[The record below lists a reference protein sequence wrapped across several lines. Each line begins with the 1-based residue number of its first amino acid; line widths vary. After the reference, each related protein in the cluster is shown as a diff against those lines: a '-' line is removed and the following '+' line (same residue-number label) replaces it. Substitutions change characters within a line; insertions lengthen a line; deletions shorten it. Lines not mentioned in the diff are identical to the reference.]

1 MKIYL
6 LDNNFNMI
14 REWKRYFA
22 DVSCVEIVHDDFENF
37 MKIHKVDCV
46 VSPANSFGLMDGG
59 YDLAISKWFSW
70 GLMESVQSYII
81 NNYYGEQPVATSF
94 TLDTTVEGVKLIH
107 TPTMREPDEIREPLV
122 VYQCMRTT
130 LIEAI
135 KNNIQEI
142 VIPSFGGGTGCL
154 KHETIAKMMYQGYM
168 QVMNY
173 KAQDINWG
181 NHITNKGLFCD
192 KTYEPDLEIDT
203 VERSPYYKII
213 VGDIV
218 SDEIINLADAVVLPS
233 NPMMRYGSG
242 VSGAIFKKA
251 GVDVLEAYA
260 MKKYKISYESVSR
273 ENEMKIGDVRVTP
286 GFGVPAD
293 ILWVCGPCLWD
304 YSDNEYMYAES
315 LLLQTYSNLLQYAF
329 EQGYSS
335 IVIPS
340 IGTGSYG
347 FSHQL
352 IGKKVSRLIN
362 RFLKENQE
370 YESEESAFRVYLVIL
385 NPGNVV
391 YY

>member
-22 DVSCVEIVHDDFENF
+22 DVSCVEIVYDDFENF

-192 KTYEPDLEIDT
+192 KTYESDLEIDM
-203 VERSPYYKII
+203 VERNPYYKII

-218 SDEIINLADAVVLPS
+218 SDEIINLAEAVVLPS

-242 VSGAIFKKA
+242 VSGAIFKRA

-273 ENEMKIGDVRVTP
+273 ENEMKIGEVRVTP

-347 FSHQL
+347 FSHQML
-352 IGKKVSRLIN
+352 GKKVSLLIDK
-362 RFLKENQE
+362 FLKEIEAE
-370 YESEESAFRVYLVIL
+370 YFDDREFRVYLVLL
-385 NPGNVV
+385 NEEDIK

>member
-6 LDNNFNMI
+6 LDRNFNMI
-14 REWKRYFA
+14 REWEKYFY
-22 DVSCVEIVHDDFENF
+22 DVPNVEIVYDDFENF
-37 MKIHKVDCV
+37 MKTHKVDCV

-59 YDLAISKWFSW
+59 YDLAISKWFGE

-94 TLDTTVEGVKLIH
+94 TLDSTVEGVKLIH
-107 TPTMREPDEIREPLV
+107 TPTMREPDEIKEPLV

-154 KHETIAKMMYQGYM
+154 KHEIIAKMMYQGYM

-173 KAQDINWG
+173 KAQNINWG
-181 NHITNKGLFCD
+181 NHITNKGLFYD
-192 KTYEPDLEIDT
+192 KIYESDLEIDT
-203 VERSPYYKII
+203 AERSPYYKII

-273 ENEMKIGDVRVTP
+273 ENEMKIGEVRITP

-347 FSHQL
+347 FSHQMV
-352 IGKKVSRLIN
+352 GKKVSLLIDK
-362 RFLKENQE
+362 FLKEIEGE
-370 YESEESAFRVYLVIL
+370 YFDDREFRVYLVLL
-385 NPGNVV
+385 NEEDIK